1 MSASPESTEL
11 NRRNFVALT
20 VTTAAV
26 AACCCG
32 EALAQE
38 APAGGEE
45 KKEAGK
51 PPPPNKGTVNV
62 GKKTKY
68 DKDGVWDEF
77 AKPNR
82 VLIVRTGGK
91 LYAPTATCTHKN
103 CAVKV
108 KETTNAQTNEKQREI
123 VCGCHGS
130 KFSLQGTSTKGPAK
144 GSLYR
149 YAVSVNG
156 DGDIIVNKEKQFA
169 EKEWEQEGAFLTV

>member
-1 MSASPESTEL
+1 MPDQPLPPVTEL

-20 VTTAAV
+20 VAAAAT
-26 AACCCG
+26 AACCCEG
-32 EALAQE
+32 AFAADAD
-38 APAGGEE
+38 APAEGD
-45 KKEAGK
+45 KKESGK

-68 DKDGVWDEF
+68 DKDGIWDEF

-82 VLIVRTGGK
+82 VLIVRHGGK
-91 LYAPTATCTHKN
+91 LYAPTSTCTHKN
-103 CAVKV
+103 CSVKL
-108 KETTNAQTNEKQREI
+108 KENATTKEKEI
-123 VCGCHGS
+123 VCPCHGS
-130 KFSLQGTSTKGPAK
+130 KFTVQGTSLKGPAK

-149 YAVSVNG
+149 YALSVNG